1 MSWRRRG
8 ANAVVFGVL
17 VVGARAQEQ
26 VDTAT
31 LVEQL
36 AGTDANVRSS
46 AYQKLQRARS
56 PDVVPLL
63 GKRLPAMPLM
73 GQSFGMYLL
82 QGHPIDVSRPVYQ
95 RLLQEKS
102 AFLQGA
108 SAAALYRNGD
118 RGAATTLAAAIRAAD
133 DEAHALLLGRLWGID
148 DAHVRE
154 AVRSV
159 IHVGASPRALEDAL
173 YHLLT
178 VGSGPDVATVRAAEA
193 VLADARTPPSG
204 QSACAAFLLAAGI
217 DKHAPALAA
226 ALASDAAALTRLR
239 RFLDRAPRIG
249 TEIED
254 ALVAKLLAA
263 KNAFEVTWPAQTL
276 EKHAADKAVNALREL
291 LRAKDVAVRKAAL
304 ETLASIPRGLQA
316 LELRTMLA
324 HEDPETVLVAADAMR
339 RMDDATGLA
348 RVLELVA
355 KPGAHRAEAV
365 KVLSQF
371 RVRAAVSP
379 LLDALADEELPVR
392 SEAFLGLQR
401 LLPALFPYRRFDL
414 TTVGYA
420 PDGAEPQ
427 RVAGLATLRA
437 WWAAR

>member
-1 MSWRRRG
+1 MSWRGRG
-8 ANAVVFGVL
+8 ASAVVFGVL
-17 VVGARAQEQ
+17 AVGAGAQEQ
-26 VDTAT
+26 ADTAT

-56 PDVVPLL
+56 PDAVPLL
-63 GKRLPAMPLM
+63 GKRLPTMPLM

-108 SAAALYRNGD
+108 AAAALYRSGD
-118 RGAATTLAAAIRAAD
+118 RGAAATLAAAIGAAD
-133 DEAHALLLGRLWGID
+133 DEARALLFGRLWGID
-148 DAHVRE
+148 DARVRE

-159 IHVGASPRALEDAL
+159 IRVGASQRALEDAL

-178 VGSGPDVATVRAAEA
+178 VGTGPDVATVRAAEA
-193 VLADARTPPSG
+193 VLADAGTSVSG

-217 DKHAPALAA
+217 DRHAPALAA
-226 ALASDAAALTRLR
+226 ALATDAAALTRLR

-249 TEIED
+249 TEVED

-263 KNAFEVTWPAQTL
+263 KSAFEVTWPAQTL
-276 EKHAADKAVNALREL
+276 EKHAADKAVAALRDL

-324 HEDPETVLVAADAMR
+324 HEDSETVLVAADAMR

-365 KVLSQF
+365 KVLGQF
-371 RVRAAVSP
+371 RVRAVVPP
-379 LLDALADEELPVR
+379 LLDALADEDLRVR
-392 SEAFLGLQR
+392 REAFQGLQR

-414 TTVGYA
+414 ATVGYA
-420 PDGAEPQ
+420 PDGAEAQ

-437 WWAAR
+437 WWAGR

>member
-1 MSWRRRG
+1 MSWGRRG
-8 ANAVVFGVL
+8 ASAVVFGVL

-26 VDTAT
+26 ADTAN

-36 AGTDANVRSS
+36 AGTDASARSS

-56 PDVVPLL
+56 PDAVPLL
-63 GKRLPAMPLM
+63 AKRLPTMPLM
-73 GQSFGMYLL
+73 GQSLGMYLL
-82 QGHPIDVSRPVYQ
+82 QGHPIDLSRPVYQ

-108 SAAALYRNGD
+108 SAAALYRSGD
-118 RGAATTLAAAIRAAD
+118 RGAATMLAAAIRAAD
-133 DEAHALLLGRLWGID
+133 DEARALLLGRLWGID
-148 DAHVRE
+148 DARVRE

-159 IHVGASPRALEDAL
+159 IQVGASPRALEDAM

-178 VGSGPDVATVRAAEA
+178 VGPGPDAAAVRAAEV
-193 VLADARTPPSG
+193 VLADSGTPPSG
-204 QSACAAFLLAAGI
+204 RSACAAFLLAAGV

-226 ALASDAAALTRLR
+226 ALATDAAALTRLR

-249 TEIED
+249 VEVED

-276 EKHAADKAVNALREL
+276 EKHAADKAVAALRDL

-304 ETLASIPRGLQA
+304 ETLAAIPRGLQA
-316 LELRTMLA
+316 LELRAMLA

-365 KVLSQF
+365 KVLGQF
-371 RVRAAVSP
+371 RVRAAVPP
-379 LLDALADEELPVR
+379 LLDALEDEGLPVR
-392 SEAFLGLQR
+392 REAFQGLQR

-414 TTVGYA
+414 ATVGYA
-420 PDGAEPQ
+420 PDGAEAQ

-437 WWAAR
+437 WWAGR